1 MPYTR
6 EERRKLQYRPIEELV
21 DTIQDKGDLN
31 HAICELAALL
41 MAKTGGMGYPNVSNW
56 IDGVQGA
63 RDELKRRLL
72 DPYEDIKIIENGDVR
87 SFITLI
93 RQMKPQ
99 YHGFRDGKG
108 KGVVIGT

>member
-21 DTIQDKGDLN
+21 DVIQDKGDLN
-31 HAICELAALL
+31 HAICELTALL
-41 MAKTGGMGYPNVSNW
+41 MAKNGGMGYTNVSNW
-56 IDGVQGA
+56 IDGVNGA
-63 RDELKRRLL
+63 RKELERRLL
-72 DPYEDIKIIENGDVR
+72 APYEDIKIIENGDVR

-93 RQMKPQ
+93 RQMQPH

-108 KGVVIGT
+108 KGAVIGA